1 MLNKN
6 NELSGAAFV
15 GALLYSVGVFTLIIT
30 IGYGWVLNIMTL
42 LGSADVLSLG
52 QLVVR
57 VAGIFLVP
65 LGGVMGYIG
74 V

>member
-1 MLNKN
+1 MINKN
-6 NELSGAAFV
+6 NELSGALIV

>member
-6 NELSGAAFV
+6 NELTGAAFV
-15 GALLYSVGVFTLIIT
+15 GWLLYSVGVFALIIA
-30 IGYGWVLNIMTL
+30 IGYGWILNIITFL
-42 LGSADVLSLG
+42 NNADVLSLG
-52 QLVVR
+52 QFVVR

-74 V
+74 I